1 MIDRQIPQERLQLL
15 WVLAYGAAMLFL
27 IRLVN
32 LQVLDSAHYREI
44 AEKNRTQVIAQAAPR
59 GRIFSSDEV
68 ALATSKPSFS
78 LIYFPGQSR
87 TNAEIER
94 MARALARPLGADYDD
109 LRAVISRA
117 TAREKPV
124 RLAENLP
131 PKIMLSLSELKAVY
145 PGIDI
150 IVEARR
156 FYPFGAYLTHLMGYI
171 GRMDA
176 KEWAARSKDKN
187 YSMDSRLG
195 KTGLEKMYEKELR
208 GKDGGI
214 YLEVDSRGKVNRVLE
229 SRKWVPG
236 ADIFLTI
243 DSKAQA
249 AAEEGLKKSISGKG
263 AVVALDPRT
272 GAVLAF
278 ASAPDYDPNM
288 FVLSGSEKEGLPAG
302 KTLPEFN
309 VALQGTY
316 PPGSIFKIVTA
327 AAILESGR
335 VSPDDKVFCP
345 GYYDAGSRVFKCW
358 DKKGHGQVS
367 FVEGLSKS
375 CDVYF
380 YVSGQRAGALNIE
393 KYARAFRL
401 GQTSGIALPDEKQGN
416 VFGPSARA
424 AKKSYWFIGDTL
436 NLAIGQGETL
446 MTPMQAAGE
455 IAAVANGGIFH
466 RPYYVDRIVKS
477 DGQILLPRGKPEVL
491 SRVDLKP
498 QTWSL
503 IREGLKSVISEGTGQ
518 AAKIKGAEMYGK
530 TGTAQNPQG
539 KDHAWFVA
547 YATVNDEPAKVA
559 VAVLIEHGLHG
570 ASAAAPIAKAVIEAI
585 LREDLKAKNAPP
597 AAPASTAAP
606 AAVQAPRLPL
616 PSAAPA
622 RGAL

>member
-15 WVLAYGAAMLFL
+15 WVLAYGAALLFL

-44 AEKNRTQVIAQAAPR
+44 AEKNRTQIIAQAAPR
-59 GRIFSSDEV
+59 GRIFSSDQV

-94 MARALARPLGADYDD
+94 MARALARPLGADYED
-109 LRAVISRA
+109 LRAAISRA
-117 TAREKPV
+117 ASREKPV

-131 PKIMLSLSELKAVY
+131 PKIMLALSELKAVY

-156 FYPFGAYLTHLMGYI
+156 YYPFGAYLTHLMGYI

-236 ADIFLTI
+236 ADILLTI

-316 PPGSIFKIVTA
+316 PPGSIFKIITA

-335 VSPDDKVFCP
+335 ISPDDKVFCP

-358 DKKGHGQVS
+358 NKKGHGNMD
-367 FVEGLSKS
+367 FVQGLSNS

-380 YVSGQRAGALNIE
+380 YVNGQRAGALNIE

-436 NLAIGQGETL
+436 NLSIGQGETL

-466 RPYYVDRIVKS
+466 RPYYVDKIVKS
-477 DGQILLPRGKPEVL
+477 DGQLLFKGESQIL
-491 SRVDLKP
+491 SRVELKP
-498 QTWSL
+498 ETWRL
-503 IREGLKSVISEGTGQ
+503 IREGLKSVVSEGTGQ
-518 AAKIKGAEMYGK
+518 AAKITGAEMYGK
-530 TGTAQNPQG
+530 TGSAQNPQG
-539 KDHAWFVA
+539 ADHAWFVA
-547 YATVNDEPAKVA
+547 YATVNDEPSKIA
-559 VAVLIEHGLHG
+559 VAVLVEHGMHG
-570 ASAAAPIAKAVIEAI
+570 ASAAAPIAKAVIEAA
-585 LREDLKAKNAPP
+585 LRDDLKAKNNPP
-597 AAPASTAAP
+597 AASTAAP

-616 PSAAPA
+616 PAAVPVK
-622 RGAL
+622 GAL